1 MRCLYLSVMIGLG
14 VLVGCGG
21 GEAPSPPAATQPVAL
36 APQQRPTEPI
46 AAAAYDFISAVVQGE
61 TQRATSLLTP
71 QAVQQFAAAGK
82 QFAFPGMGS
91 ATFQIGQ
98 TRQASESQAAVQCLL
113 ADSNAVGQAGGREEM
128 CCLMRMVEGS
138 WRVSGIAFEVG
149 PNQPPQVLD
158 FERPEAPPTAPAA
171 SPAAN
176 PQFATQPN
184 QPNQVAVP
192 RTAQDPF
199 AAPTR

>member
-1 MRCLYLSVMIGLG
+1 MRCLYLSVMIGLAT
-14 VLVGCGG
+14 LVGCGG
-21 GEAPSPPAATQPVAL
+21 GDAPAPQAATQQPVAL
-36 APQQRPTEPI
+36 APQQRPAEPI

-98 TRQASESQAAVQCLL
+98 TRKASETQAAVQCLL
-113 ADSNAVGQAGGREEM
+113 TDSAAGGQEEM
-128 CCLMRMVEGS
+128 ACLMRMVEGS
-138 WRVSGIAFEVG
+138 WKVSGIAFEIS
-149 PNQPPQVLD
+149 PNQTQVLN
-158 FERPEAPPTAPAA
+158 FEQPEAPRTAPAA
-171 SPAAN
+171 SPATN
-176 PQFATQPN
+176 PQFATQPG
-184 QPNQVAVP
+184 QPNPSAVP